1 MIREGLQE
9 ASSGWTGALHDGL
22 QQRTDNMEELTEP
35 TRIRRRGIG
44 IGTLIASILFCS
56 VPVHAQDAIDTDA
69 QQLLKAMT
77 EHLKSLKEFSVD
89 YDTDH
94 EVVDVDG
101 QKLQY
106 SASGM
111 ISLSRSAGFLMTRQG
126 PIADMEV
133 FFDGKTITLFG
144 KTLNVYGQLDS
155 PGPSIDEAVDEFRT
169 ATGLDATG
177 ADLLAADPYPVLTE
191 GAVSGHVVGVGFVD
205 GIECDHLA
213 FRTNLADWQIW
224 ISHSDKPLP
233 VKYVIT
239 TKWVTGAPQYTL
251 RLSGWTTDKIDPKLF
266 SFTPPADAKRL
277 ESITADVT
285 GEITLET
292 SK

>member
-1 MIREGLQE
+1 MIGGLLVGMPAKAQT
-9 ASSGWTGALHDGL
+9 AI
-22 QQRTDNMEELTEP
+22 EP
-35 TRIRRRGIG
+35 D
-44 IGTLIASILFCS
+44 AEKILRAMS
-56 VPVHAQDAIDTDA
+56 DT
-69 QQLLKAMT
+69 
-77 EHLKSLKEFSVD
+77 LKSLPEFSVD

-94 EVVDVDG
+94 EIVGLDG
-101 QKLQY
+101 QKLQF

-111 ISLSRSAGFLMTRQG
+111 ISVSRASGFLMTRQG
-126 PIADMEV
+126 PNADMEV
-133 FFDGKTITLFG
+133 TFDGKTVTLFG
-144 KTLNVYGQLDS
+144 KTLNVYGQLES
-155 PGPSIDEAVDEFRT
+155 PGPSIDEAVEEFRA

-191 GAVSGHVVGVGFVD
+191 GVVAGAVVGTAFVD

-213 FRTNLADWQIW
+213 FRNDLVDWQIW
-224 ISHSDKPLP
+224 ITHSDNPLP

-251 RLSGWTTDKIDPKLF
+251 RLSHWSTEEIDPKLF

-277 ESITADVT
+277 DAVTADVT
-285 GEITLET
+285 GDITLET

>member
-1 MIREGLQE
+1 MELSTQV
-9 ASSGWTGALHDGL
+9 T
-22 QQRTDNMEELTEP
+22 RT
-35 TRIRRRGIG
+35 RRRRIG
-44 IGTLIASILFCS
+44 IGALVAGVFLYGA
-56 VPVHAQDAIDTDA
+56 PVHAQSAIAPDADKI
-69 QQLLKAMT
+69 LKAMT

-94 EVVDVDG
+94 EVVGVDG

-155 PGPSIDEAVDEFRT
+155 TGPSIDEAVDEFRT

-191 GAVSGHVVGVGFVD
+191 GVVSGHVVGVGFVD
-205 GIECDHLA
+205 GVECDHLA
-213 FRTNLADWQIW
+213 FRTDLVDWQIW

-251 RLSGWTTDKIDPKLF
+251 RLSNWTTDKIDPKLF

-285 GEITLET
+285 GEVTLET

>member
-1 MIREGLQE
+1 MKTFTKDRISTVRKIGAGCVIAGGLFF
-9 ASSGWTGALHDGL
+9 GL
-22 QQRTDNMEELTEP
+22 PAQ
-35 TRIRRRGIG
+35 
-44 IGTLIASILFCS
+44 
-56 VPVHAQDAIDTDA
+56 AQDAIEPEA
-69 QQLLKAMT
+69 NAILKAMT

-94 EVVDVDG
+94 EVVDADG
-101 QKLQY
+101 QKLQL
-106 SASGM
+106 SATGM
-111 ISLSRSAGFLMTRQG
+111 ISLSRSSGFLMTRQG
-126 PIADMEV
+126 PLADMEV
-133 FFDGKTITLFG
+133 IFDGKTITLFG
-144 KTLNVYGQLDS
+144 KALNVYGQLDS
-155 PGPSIDEAVDEFRT
+155 PGPSIDEAVGEFRT

-177 ADLLAADPYPVLTE
+177 ADLLASDPYPVLTE
-191 GAVSGHVVGVGFVD
+191 GVTSGRVVGVGFVD
-205 GIECDHLA
+205 GVECDHLA
-213 FRTNLADWQIW
+213 FRTDLVDWQIW

-277 ESITADVT
+277 ESIEADET
-285 GEITLET
+285 GEIVLET

>member
-1 MIREGLQE
+1 
-9 ASSGWTGALHDGL
+9 
-22 QQRTDNMEELTEP
+22 MEKLTQA
-35 TRIRRRGIG
+35 TRIRRHGIG
-44 IGTLIASILFCS
+44 IGAIFAGVLLCGVSA
-56 VPVHAQDAIDTDA
+56 HAEGAIDADA
-69 QQLLKAMT
+69 GQILKAMT

-126 PIADMEV
+126 PIADTEV

-144 KTLNVYGQLDS
+144 RALNVYGQLDS

-177 ADLLAADPYPVLTE
+177 ADLLATDPYPALTE
-191 GAVSGHVVGVGFVD
+191 GVTSGHVVGVGFVD

-213 FRTNLADWQIW
+213 FRTDLVDWQIW
-224 ISHSDKPLP
+224 ISHSDNPLP

-251 RLSGWTTDKIDPKLF
+251 RLSNWDVEKVNAKLF
-266 SFTPPADAKRL
+266 SFSPPADAKRL
-277 ESITADVT
+277 ESIEADET
-285 GEITLET
+285 GEIKLET
-292 SK
+292 SQ